1 MFEINIEK
9 ALKEGTLR
17 EKIDNMKREIEQRQE
32 EIKKC
37 EKALEKYKK
46 PKLATPFSPKV
57 GEKFYGYYYNGST
70 FSDKIVC
77 VDESDIYSKRKDV
90 EGLYKTEEE
99 AKLAYEKRCAEMEIL
114 SMCDGLHLREGN
126 EIYYML
132 CDLRGI
138 QEFIAVFD
146 GEHIPLTPYRFASRE
161 SCEDAI
167 YKLGYRKLRLIFNI
181 PAEN

>member
-1 MFEINIEK
+1 
-9 ALKEGTLR
+9 
-17 EKIDNMKREIEQRQE
+17 MKREIEQRQE

-70 FSDKIVC
+70 FLDKIVC

-99 AKLAYEKRCAEMEIL
+99 AKLAYEKRCAEMEL
-114 SMCDGLHLREGN
+114 LMMCNGLE
-126 EIYYML
+126 EETSFVPY
-132 CDLRGI
+132 
-138 QEFIAVFD
+138 FD
-146 GEHIPLTPYRFASRE
+146 NGAWCVDFWNWCKVCPYRFSSKE
-161 SCEDAI
+161 YCEVAI
-167 YKLGYRKLRLIFNI
+167 KKLGNRKLRLIFNI
-181 PAEN
+181 PSEN